1 MWFAA
6 SKFGFGCVKLA
17 AVFVI
22 SVLTLIEWCL
32 SIYECGL
39 CAEHT
44 MCLCINTTYSP
55 QKNFFYSH
63 ENHIPNIFRAQK
75 TLFETIKS
83 EPELI
88 LDSTPKMSF
97 SIWNRQKS
105 GNRNFFTLILWF
117 PIHIQTIIWSFYC
130 RRSNGVYARW
140 HEFFK
145 W

>member
-1 MWFAA
+1 MCKACSSFRDLGSNSHWVMFIHLWMWVMCWAYDVLVHKYHLFTT
-6 SKFGFGCVKLA
+6 KKL
-17 AVFVI
+17 FLFTRKSHSEYI
-22 SVLTLIEWCL
+22 PRT
-32 SIYECGL
+32 
-39 CAEHT
+39 
-44 MCLCINTTYSP
+44 
-55 QKNFFYSH
+55 KN
-63 ENHIPNIFRAQK
+63 IVWII
-75 TLFETIKS
+75 IKS

-88 LDSTPKMSF
+88 LDSTPKVSF

-105 GNRNFFTLILWF
+105 GNHNFFTLILWF